1 METSEVIRTRRSVR
15 EYRDEPIDDALL
27 EELVGLATLSPSS
40 YNMQPWEFLVCREER
55 NLSRL
60 RDCAYDQPQ
69 VTDSAATVVVLG
81 NLDPA
86 AHVRPILEDSFEKGY
101 IGSEE
106 ALERRIERIEAKRDD
121 PIEDRRRWTIK
132 STSLAAMT
140 LMLAAWDRGIASCP
154 MEGFDADAL
163 CREFDIDRS
172 AYDPVM
178 LIALGYPTEDAE
190 GVVRERKHRRPI
202 DDLLHHESFDPAD

>member
-1 METSEVIRTRRSVR
+1 MDTSEVIRTRRSVR

-27 EELVGLATLSPSS
+27 EELVELATLAPSS

-55 NLSRL
+55 TLERL

-69 VTDSAATVVVLG
+69 VTDSAATVVLLG

-86 AHVRPILEDSFEKGY
+86 AHARPILEDSLEKKY
-101 IGSEE
+101 IESRN
-106 ALERRIERIEAKRDD
+106 AVERRIDRIEGKRED
-121 PIEDRRRWTIK
+121 PIEDRRLWTTK

-163 CREFDIDRS
+163 CREFGIDPES
-172 AYDPVM
+172 YDPVM
-178 LIALGYPTEDAE
+178 LITLGFPAEDAE
-190 GVVRERKHRRPI
+190 DIVRERKHRRPI
-202 DDLLHHESFDPAD
+202 DDLCHFESFGPTT